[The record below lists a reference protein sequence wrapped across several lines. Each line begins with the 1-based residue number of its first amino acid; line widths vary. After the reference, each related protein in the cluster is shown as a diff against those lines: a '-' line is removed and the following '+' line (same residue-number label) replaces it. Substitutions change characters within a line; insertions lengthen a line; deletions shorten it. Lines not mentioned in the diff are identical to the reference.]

1 MTKKQNH
8 IIIKIFQL
16 LIILFACLNFLKCNI
31 NAEHLAFK
39 NAIHSD
45 TLSFE
50 ITDANNIIFSS
61 VLDEKDT
68 LDLYLDTGGTEL
80 VLKHSAI
87 KERTSLLD
95 GKNDNYQEVN
105 YDPLEGVYA
114 LSLNQLSWDSLTIY
128 PTSLL
133 PEEADGHFGWNLF
146 DGKVV
151 ELDYENKWMIV
162 HDSLPKIASSY
173 AKMDIEY
180 INTLFCINTKLEVAG
195 RKFSNRYLFDTGF
208 QRAVVMDREL
218 RIEDDFPTDLE
229 VIKESRLRNS
239 EGTEFV
245 NQVVA
250 VDKICFDTQCASK
263 VPVQLLSTP
272 NPARFKTH
280 ILGNE
285 LLKRFNTFMDFQNH
299 HVYLKANNLMNEAYK
314 DAMISSTKK

>member
-1 MTKKQNH
+1 MTKKQH
-8 IIIKIFQL
+8 YIIVKILQL
-16 LIILFACLNFLKCNI
+16 VIILSACLIFFQCDLSSQKTELQNT
-31 NAEHLAFK
+31 
-39 NAIHSD
+39 IHSD

-50 ITDANNIIFSS
+50 ITDANNIIFKS

-95 GKNDNYQEVN
+95 GKNEDYQEVN
-105 YDPLEGVYA
+105 YDPLEGVYS

-133 PEEADGHFGWNLF
+133 PKEADGHFGWNLF
-146 DGKVV
+146 DGKIV

-162 HDSLPKIASSY
+162 HDSLPEISSSY
-173 AKMDIEY
+173 AKMEIEY
-180 INTLFCINTKLEVAG
+180 INTLFCINTQLEVAG

-218 RIEDDFPTDLE
+218 RIEDDFPTDLD
-229 VIKESRLRNS
+229 VLKESRLRNS
-239 EGTEFV
+239 EGTEFI
-245 NQVVA
+245 NQVVE

-263 VPVQLLSTP
+263 LPVQLLSTP

-285 LLKRFNTFMDFQNH
+285 LLKRFNTFLDFQDH
-299 HVYLKANNLMNEAYK
+299 HVYLKANNLIDEAYK
-314 DAMISSTKK
+314 DAMVSSKNK

>member
-1 MTKKQNH
+1 MSNKQNN

-16 LIILFACLNFLKCNI
+16 VTLFFACLFFFQCDMSSENTSLQNI
-31 NAEHLAFK
+31 
-39 NAIHSD
+39 IHSD
-45 TLSFE
+45 TLNFE
-50 ITDANNIIFSS
+50 ITDANNIIFRS

-95 GKNDNYQEVN
+95 GKNKDYQEVN

-114 LSLNQLSWDSLTIY
+114 LSLSQLSWDSLTIY

-151 ELDYENKWMIV
+151 ELDYENKWMII

-180 INTLFCINTKLEVAG
+180 INTLFCINTQLEVAG

-208 QRAVVMDREL
+208 QRAVVLDREM
-218 RIEDDFPTDLE
+218 RMEDDFPTDLD
-229 VIKESRLRNS
+229 VLKESRLRNS

-285 LLKRFNTFMDFQNH
+285 LLKRFNTYMDFQNH
-299 HVYLKANNLMNEAYK
+299 HVYLKANSLIDEAYK
-314 DAMISSTKK
+314 DAIVSSTNK